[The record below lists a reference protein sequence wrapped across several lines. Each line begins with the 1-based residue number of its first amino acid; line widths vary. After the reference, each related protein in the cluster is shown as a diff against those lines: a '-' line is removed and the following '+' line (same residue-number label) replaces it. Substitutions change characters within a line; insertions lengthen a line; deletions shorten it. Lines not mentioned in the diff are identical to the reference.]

1 MSAAFELDG
10 PVEIVAHRGYSAR
23 APENTL
29 AALELAIEAGADALE
44 FDVHTAVCGVPVLF
58 HDATLDR
65 TTNGSGPIRE
75 KTVEELSGLDAGGWF
90 GAEFRD
96 EPIPT
101 LERALTRVWGRVKR
115 LYPELKGYGA
125 ARDLARIAD
134 LVDHAG
140 ALEGAVFISM
150 DWEALDAIRRH
161 APIARVG
168 YIVER
173 ADRADDALARA
184 RGDPYAL
191 LDVNAQV
198 LLADPTIA
206 ERARSASVELATW
219 TVDRP
224 TVADRLFRMGVPR
237 ITTNEVEALLAW
249 KSTL

>member
-1 MSAAFELDG
+1 MSAAFDLDG

-29 AALELAIEAGADALE
+29 AALELAIAVGADALE
-44 FDVHTAVCGVPVLF
+44 FDVHAAACGVPMLF

-75 KTVEELSGLDAGGWF
+75 KTVEELAGLDAGGWF
-90 GAEFRD
+90 GTEFAG

-101 LERALTRVWGRVKR
+101 LESALTRVRGRVHR

-125 ARDLARIAD
+125 VSDLAHVAD
-134 LVDHAG
+134 LVERAG
-140 ALEGAVFISM
+140 ALEAAVFISM
-150 DWEALDAIRRH
+150 DWDALDTIRGH
-161 APIARVG
+161 TPTARIG

-173 ADRADDALARA
+173 ADRLDGALERA
-184 RGDPYAL
+184 KGDPNAL
-191 LDVNAQV
+191 LDVNAAV

-206 ERARSASVELATW
+206 ERARGVSVELAAW
-219 TVDRP
+219 TVNSP
-224 TVADRLFRMGVPR
+224 TVAARLLGMGVPR

-249 KSTL
+249 KATL